1 MVCALPSVAFAAVV
15 IVVSVDIQEPP
26 SWVSRWSSGAL
37 SAGERCGSLP
47 GKGKGKGNGEG
58 EGGPGQGAGAFEV
71 MHRSLRRR
79 CYPVASRL
87 FPGRNAALSG
97 SGTRL

>member
-1 MVCALPSVAFAAVV
+1 M
-15 IVVSVDIQEPP
+15 
-26 SWVSRWSSGAL
+26 SRWSSGAL

-47 GKGKGKGNGEG
+47 GKGKGKGKSKGKGNGEG
-58 EGGPGQGAGAFEV
+58 EGEPGQGAGAFEV

>member
-1 MVCALPSVAFAAVV
+1 M
-15 IVVSVDIQEPP
+15 
-26 SWVSRWSSGAL
+26 SRWSSGAL

-47 GKGKGKGNGEG
+47 GKGKGKGKGKGNGEG
-58 EGGPGQGAGAFEV
+58 EPGQGAGAFEV

>member
-1 MVCALPSVAFAAVV
+1 MAFAAAVV

-26 SWVSRWSSGAL
+26 SLVSRWSSGAL

-47 GKGKGKGNGEG
+47 GEGNGEC
-58 EGGPGQGAGAFEV
+58 EPGQGAGAFEV

-79 CYPVASRL
+79 CYPAASRL